1 MKARQIEIHPEA
13 FAEAIDWYAERSSR
27 TPTAFMEELD
37 KAIESIRE
45 APKRWPIFDQDCRR
59 FPLFR
64 FPYFVVYYEKSDSL
78 VRILAV
84 AHGRRRPGY
93 WRSRGR

>member
-45 APKRWPIFDQDCRR
+45 APNAGQ
-59 FPLFR
+59 
-64 FPYFVVYYEKSDSL
+64 SL
-78 VRILAV
+78 TRTAE
-84 AHGRRRPGY
+84 G
-93 WRSRGR
+93 SRYSVFLISSSTTKNQTV